1 MQPRDDS
8 FDPSIV
14 VVVPTRPGPLRRLD
28 DANRGRDDVDDVLD
42 DLFGEPDQRGPGIAD
57 AVLVAGGAGLAA
69 AGQLASLPT
78 VITVIGIAAAAL
90 GLVLPARSAWRRAG
104 VSRRTR
110 RLAAVVGNG
119 MLLRTD
125 DELLQQLVAAH
136 DRIEQRVQT
145 GRDTERARSVAH
157 AAAYEVAS
165 LLEGRLPAT
174 AAEREYVAARTVALE
189 NVAAL
194 LADPNLPPDDHGSRQ
209 AMVEARREVE
219 AITGDSSVTDA
230 ADLLR
235 ELRERRR
242 D

>member
-1 MQPRDDS
+1 VQPPSDS

-28 DANRGRDDVDDVLD
+28 DAERGRDDVDDVLD
-42 DLFGEPDQRGPGIAD
+42 DLFGAPDQRGPGIAD

-69 AGQLASLPT
+69 VGQIASWPLA
-78 VITVIGIAAAAL
+78 VTVIGIVAAAL

-104 VSRRTR
+104 AARRTR

-119 MLLRTD
+119 MLLRID
-125 DELLQQLVAAH
+125 HDALRRLVAAH
-136 DRIEQRVQT
+136 DRIEQGLDP
-145 GRDTERARSVAH
+145 GRDAERARSVAH

-174 AAEREYVAARTVALE
+174 AAEHEYVAARAVALE
-189 NVAAL
+189 EIAAT
-194 LADPNLPPDDHGSRQ
+194 LADPNVALDDQRARQ

-219 AITGDSSVTDA
+219 EIAGGSSVTDA
-230 ADLLR
+230 ADLVR
-235 ELRERRR
+235 ELRERRG
-242 D
+242 

>member
-1 MQPRDDS
+1 VQPRDEP
-8 FDPSIV
+8 FDPTIL
-14 VVVPTRPGPLRRLD
+14 VVVPTRPGALRRLD

-57 AVLVAGGAGLAA
+57 AVLVAGGAGVAA
-69 AGQLASLPT
+69 VGQLASWPT
-78 VITVIGIAAAAL
+78 PVTVVGIAAAAL

-104 VSRRTR
+104 ATRRTR

-125 DELLQQLVAAH
+125 DDLLSRLVAAH
-136 DRIEQRVQT
+136 DRIEQQVET
-145 GRDTERARSVAH
+145 SRDAERARSVAH

-165 LLEGRLPAT
+165 LLEGRLPVT
-174 AAEREYVAARTVALE
+174 AAEREYVAARTAALDE
-189 NVAAL
+189 VAAL
-194 LADPNLPPDDHGSRQ
+194 LADPGLPPEDHRTRQ
-209 AMVEARREVE
+209 AIVDARQEVE
-219 AITGDSSVTDA
+219 QIAGGSSVTDA
-230 ADLLR
+230 AELLR